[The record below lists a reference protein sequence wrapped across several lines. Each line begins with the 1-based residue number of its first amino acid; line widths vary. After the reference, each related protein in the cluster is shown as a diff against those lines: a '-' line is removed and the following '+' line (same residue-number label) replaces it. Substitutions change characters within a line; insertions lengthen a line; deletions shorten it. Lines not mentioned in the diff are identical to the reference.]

1 MTAVTRSSVVRI
13 PKASEMIAAELRR
26 QIVTGEIK
34 EGDALPPEVAL
45 TERFGV
51 SRPTLREA
59 FRILESEQLISVR
72 RGVRGG
78 ARVLVPDAEVA
89 ARYAGLLLQYRKA
102 SIVDVYETRSLL
114 ETAAV
119 NTLATKRTTAQL
131 QTLDEIVAEGERLI
145 GDGIGYAEHDVR
157 FHLTLVE
164 MSGNEA
170 LEVLTGM
177 LYHII
182 DTHHRAY
189 AANQDPSPAH
199 ATAKAVQRA
208 HVKLVELIRAK
219 DATGATEFWRKHLKQ
234 ITNYMT
240 REGNPDIVDILS

>member
-1 MTAVTRSSVVRI
+1 MTAARSSVVRI
-13 PKASEMIAAELRR
+13 PKASEMIATQLRR
-26 QIVTGEIK
+26 QIVTGALK
-34 EGDALPPEVAL
+34 EGDALPSEAAL
-45 TERFGV
+45 TEQFGV

-119 NTLATKRTTAQL
+119 QTLASKPSGGNVLAL
-131 QTLDEIVAEGERLI
+131 VSMVNEGEKLVN
-145 GDGIGYAEHDVR
+145 DGIAYAEHDVR
-157 FHLTLVE
+157 FHLMLIE
-164 MSGNEA
+164 MSGNQA
-170 LEVLTGM
+170 LEVLTYM

-182 DTHHRAY
+182 DEHHRAY
-189 AANQDPSPAH
+189 AATQEPQPAH

-219 DATGATEFWRKHLKQ
+219 EVAQATEFWKKHLKQ
-234 ITNYMT
+234 ITSYMT
-240 REGNPDIVDILS
+240 REGTPNVIDILP